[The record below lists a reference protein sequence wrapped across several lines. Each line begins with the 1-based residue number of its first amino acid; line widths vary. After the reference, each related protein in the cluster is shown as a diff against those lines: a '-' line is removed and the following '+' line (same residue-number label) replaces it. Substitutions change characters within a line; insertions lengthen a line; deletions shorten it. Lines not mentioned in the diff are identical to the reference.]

1 MGGIFGPIAG
11 EAAYRYGADWLDQL
25 LVYLQGNIDSLS
37 QYLEENIPQ
46 IKLSKPEGTYLAWL
60 DCKGLGLGGQEELRD
75 FMINKARLGL
85 NNGTS
90 FGPGGEGYQRLNFGC
105 PRPVLIEALERLKA
119 AI

>member
-25 LVYLQGNIDSLS
+25 LVYYREILIHYRSILKRI
-37 QYLEENIPQ
+37 YR
-46 IKLSKPEGTYLAWL
+46 KLSYLNEPTYLAWL
-60 DCKGLGLGGQEELRD
+60 DCKVSVWADRKLRD

-90 FGPGGEGYQRLNFGC
+90 FGPG
-105 PRPVLIEALERLKA
+105 PKVIKD
-119 AI
+119 